1 MFKKE
6 KGNIFKTIVSMMI
19 CVSVITNTNAAIVS
33 DNDGSAFV
41 TKAEYD
47 SLKSEFQSTLNSY
60 NRNIDTTIDS
70 AISSYLEGANSGKE
84 ITMSA
89 LIDKDGVYG
98 NKIKLKW
105 SSNTNFR
112 MREAVWPK
120 AVQKTKLLVAMGIL
134 QYDPTTHKI
143 LDTSTFE
150 GGVYDWGL
158 RDGEGNQVTNYDY
171 GTYKIY
177 RVETVKI
184 KTTYYRMLRF
194 VKVVDYFEVNQLFGF
209 PNNLS
214 AASHG
219 GVLQYNTANILEL
232 NINNMIQQNLV
243 RGQQVDYHRYWAG
256 SSTYIDYYNNPLS
269 QVSVLKTG
277 NVMITQEYEDE
288 NEHVYAPFSNIQ
300 EYVWDPNSIVP
311 IAWED
316 QYQCEEIYASGN
328 VWWTGDTDIPTSV
341 LTEPCRHFH
350 PRKLYFGWQYLPF
363 KSGERNESGDDI
375 EAKDSIIYNYY
386 AIDDRNRAQKNG
398 LALGK
403 TPIQNNAEVI
413 CKCASDVDGT
423 VYFYVGKD
431 PIENWTSGSFTGKK
445 YNLTSD
451 GKEVTCTL
459 GKCPSETNI
468 WVLFKPDSTS
478 DKGKLKVN
486 RLYYISS

>member
-1 MFKKE
+1 MIIYALV
-6 KGNIFKTIVSMMI
+6 IFDA
-19 CVSVITNTNAAIVS
+19 NAAIVS

-47 SLKSEFQSTLNSY
+47 SLKSEFQSTLNLY
-60 NRNIDTTIDS
+60 NRNIDATIDT
-70 AISSYLEGANSGKE
+70 AISAYLEGANSGKE
-84 ITMSA
+84 LTMSA

-105 SSNTNFR
+105 SSDPNFR

-134 QYDPTTHKI
+134 QFDPSTHKL

-150 GGVYDWGL
+150 GGIYDWGL

-184 KTTYYRMLRF
+184 NTTNYRMLRF

-209 PNNLS
+209 PNNLD

-219 GVLQYNTANILEL
+219 GTLSYNTANILEL

-243 RGQQVDYHRYWAG
+243 RGQQVDYHRYWGG
-256 SSTYIDYYNNPLS
+256 SSTYIDYFDNPLS

-288 NEHVYAPFSNIQ
+288 NEHVYAPFSTIQ
-300 EYVWDPNSIVP
+300 EYVWDPDSKVP
-311 IAWED
+311 IAWENN
-316 QYQCEEIYASGN
+316 YQCDEIYASGGL
-328 VWWTGDTDIPTSV
+328 WWTGDANTLIPTSV
-341 LTEPCRHFH
+341 LTEPCKHWH

-363 KSGERNESGDDI
+363 KSGEKNEDGDDI

-386 AIDDRNRAQKNG
+386 AIDSRNRAQKNG
-398 LALGK
+398 LVLGK
-403 TPIQNNAEVI
+403 TPSQNNVEVI
-413 CKCASDVDGT
+413 CKCSADVDGT
-423 VYFYVGKD
+423 VYFYVGND
-431 PIENWTSGSFTGKK
+431 PIDDWTSGSFSGKK
-445 YNLTSD
+445 YTLTAD
-451 GKEVTCTL
+451 GKEKTCTL
-459 GKCPSETNI
+459 GKCNREENI
-468 WVLFKPDSTS
+468 WVLFAPDNTS
-478 DKGKLKVN
+478 EKGQLKVN
-486 RLYYISS
+486 RLYYISN